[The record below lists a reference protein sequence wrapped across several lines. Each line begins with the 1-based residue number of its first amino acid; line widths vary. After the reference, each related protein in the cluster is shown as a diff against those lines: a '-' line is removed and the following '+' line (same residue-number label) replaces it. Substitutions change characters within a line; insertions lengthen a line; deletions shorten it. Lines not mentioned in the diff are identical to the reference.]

1 MTATMSAGPVLRT
14 NWSRVLLTYL
24 AGVLA
29 AAALGKIGPVFGPIQ
44 SDLGLS
50 LPAVGWAA
58 SAMTGVAAALGLIGG
73 VWTDRLGDRRS
84 LLAGL
89 VLLAVT
95 GAAGSLAWDATSLL
109 VFRLFEGTGYLLVVV
124 AAPALLMRLTT
135 GADRV
140 TALSVWGTFIPVGLA
155 VGSGAGGVVAGSSGW
170 RSWFLLL
177 GAGVAVV
184 AVVAAVRLPGP
195 GRPGRYAGRA
205 GPPGGGAAGGGPDL
219 TVGKPDGHTGGP
231 ATRPR
236 IRAAVLARILALSA
250 GFGAVSM
257 ISVAVLTLLP
267 TFLSTDAGLGSSTAG
282 LAVALV
288 SLVSVP
294 GGIVAGWLLRRVAGI
309 PVLGPLALTMPFLAV
324 VIFSGPRIPALAI
337 GAAAVLLF
345 VNGILVAV
353 AFATVP
359 QVVDGADQLGT
370 GNGLLVQL
378 GSCGSLLGPPL
389 FAGTVD
395 RFGWG
400 PVPVVVGVAA
410 VLGLVLYLIAHRSPA
425 PRR

>member
-1 MTATMSAGPVLRT
+1 MTATTSTGPVLRT
-14 NWSRVLLTYL
+14 NWSQVLLTYL

-50 LPAVGWAA
+50 LSAVGWAA
-58 SAMTGVAAALGLIGG
+58 SAMTGIAAVLGLVGG

-84 LLAGL
+84 LLVGL

-109 VFRLFEGTGYLLVVV
+109 ASRLFEGAGYLLVVV
-124 AAPALLMRLTT
+124 AAPALIMRLTA

-140 TALSVWGTFIPVGLA
+140 TALSLWGTFIPVGLA
-155 VGSGAGGVVAGSSGW
+155 VGSGAGGVAAGSGW
-170 RSWFLLL
+170 RFWFLLL
-177 GAGVAVV
+177 GAGVAAV
-184 AVVAAVRLPGP
+184 AALAAVRLPGP
-195 GRPGRYAGRA
+195 GRYADRA
-205 GPPGGGAAGGGPDL
+205 GPVDGGADL
-219 TVGKPDGHTGGP
+219 PVGKSDGHTGVP
-231 ATRPR
+231 AARPR
-236 IRAAVLARILALSA
+236 IRAAVLVRVLALSA

-267 TFLSTDAGLGSSTAG
+267 TFLSTDTGLGSSTAG

-294 GGIVAGWLLRRVAGI
+294 GGILAGWLLRRLAGI
-309 PVLGPLALTMPFLAV
+309 PVLGPLALTMPVLALG
-324 VIFSGPRIPALAI
+324 IFSGARSPALAI
-337 GAAAVLLF
+337 GAAAGLLF

-359 QVVDGADQLGT
+359 QVVDGADQLGM

-410 VLGLVLYLIAHRSPA
+410 VLGLALFLIAHRSPA

>member
-29 AAALGKIGPVFGPIQ
+29 AAALGKIGPVFGPLQ

-50 LPAVGWAA
+50 LLAVGWAA

-84 LLAGL
+84 LLVGL

-95 GAAGSLAWDATSLL
+95 GAAGALAWDATSLL
-109 VFRLFEGTGYLLVVV
+109 VLRLFEGTGYLLVVV
-124 AAPALLMRLTT
+124 AAPALIIRLTT

-155 VGSGAGGVVAGSSGW
+155 VGSGAGGVVAGGIGW

-177 GAGVAVV
+177 GAGVAAV
-184 AVVAAVRLPGP
+184 AAVAAVRLPGP
-195 GRPGRYAGRA
+195 GRYAGRA
-205 GPPGGGAAGGGPDL
+205 GPADEGADL
-219 TVGKPDGHTGGP
+219 RVGKPDGHTGVP

-257 ISVAVLTLLP
+257 ISVAMLTLLP
-267 TFLSTDAGLGSSTAG
+267 TFLSTDGGLGSSTAG

-294 GGIVAGWLLRRVAGI
+294 GGLVAGWLLRRLAGI
-309 PVLGPLALTMPFLAV
+309 PVLGPLALTMPLLAI
-324 VIFSGPRIPALAI
+324 VIFSGARIPALAI

-353 AFATVP
+353 AFAAVP
-359 QVVDGADQLGT
+359 QVVDGADQLGM

-389 FAGTVD
+389 FAATVD

-410 VLGLVLYLIAHRSPA
+410 VLGLVLFLIAHRSPA
-425 PRR
+425 SRR

>member
-1 MTATMSAGPVLRT
+1 MTATTSAGPVLRT

-58 SAMTGVAAALGLIGG
+58 SAMTGVAAALGLVGG

-109 VFRLFEGTGYLLVVV
+109 VLRLFEGTGYLLVVV
-124 AAPALLMRLTT
+124 AAPALIMRLTT
-135 GADRV
+135 GADRL

-155 VGSGAGGVVAGSSGW
+155 VGSGAGGVVAGGSGW

-177 GAGVAVV
+177 GAGVAAV
-184 AVVAAVRLPGP
+184 AAVAAVRLPGP
-195 GRPGRYAGRA
+195 GRT
-205 GPPGGGAAGGGPDL
+205 GPADGGPDL
-219 TVGKPDGHTGGP
+219 TVGKSDGHTGVP

-257 ISVAVLTLLP
+257 ISVAMLTLLP
-267 TFLSTDAGLGSSTAG
+267 TFLSTDVGLRSSTAG

-294 GGIVAGWLLRRVAGI
+294 GGIVAGWLLRRLAGI
-309 PVLGPLALTMPFLAV
+309 PVLGPLALTMPVLAV
-324 VIFSGPRIPALAI
+324 VIFSGARIPALAI

-353 AFATVP
+353 AFAAVP
-359 QVVDGADQLGT
+359 QVVDGADQLGM

-389 FAGTVD
+389 FAATVD

-410 VLGLVLYLIAHRSPA
+410 VLGLVLFLIAHRSPA